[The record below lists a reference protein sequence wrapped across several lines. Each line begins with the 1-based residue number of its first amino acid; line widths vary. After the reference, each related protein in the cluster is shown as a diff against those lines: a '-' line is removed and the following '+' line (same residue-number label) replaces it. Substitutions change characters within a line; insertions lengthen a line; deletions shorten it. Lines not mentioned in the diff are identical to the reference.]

1 MLSLY
6 AQSFMIATRT
16 DQSQRA
22 DAVPGQPSRG
32 GARPAATS
40 RRELPHL
47 GLRRNTATVI
57 GFDQDGTG
65 MPD

>member
-47 GLRRNTATVI
+47 RIATEHSHC
-57 GFDQDGTG
+57 DRL
-65 MPD
+65 